1 MLEPQP
7 QMLVEYLDAYDEVRA
22 AEIALAKAKNIEAA
36 LAKTIFESFDNYPRE
51 VVLMVTV
58 DRGIEIDDGGSAFEE
73 YHWPDSPIKVRKL
86 QEVSALNVPQL
97 MAAGGYL

>member
-1 MLEPQP
+1 MLEPQT

-22 AEIALAKAKNIEAA
+22 AEIALAKAKNIETA

-58 DRGIEIDDGGSAFEE
+58 DRGLEIDGAGSSFEE
-73 YHWPDSPIKVRKL
+73 YHWPDSPIKIRKL
-86 QEVSALNVPQL
+86 QE
-97 MAAGGYL
+97 AAPVGGYL